1 MRAYVGGDAGRM
13 RADVDCAQG
22 VGRGRRG
29 RARAASV
36 AGCGRRGGTG
46 ATRERGVALTVRE
59 REESRMRACSICRRG
74 SPRSRMNRLYKCSV
88 VDIFY
93 RYSAIFDPPRTQTKL
108 QTSTMTQTT
117 NKNGAQLHH
126 DSKMKQVNV
135 SCKYC
140 TRAHLPRP
148 PRLESSRR

>member
-1 MRAYVGGDAGRM
+1 
-13 RADVDCAQG
+13 
-22 VGRGRRG
+22 
-29 RARAASV
+29 
-36 AGCGRRGGTG
+36 
-46 ATRERGVALTVRE
+46 
-59 REESRMRACSICRRG
+59 MRACSICRRG

-93 RYSAIFDPPRTQTKL
+93 RSTIFDPPRTQTKL

-140 TRAHLPRP
+140 TRAHLPHP
-148 PRLESSRR
+148 PPLESSRRQWRLSYGGRGLAKQVHPVSHRSGAEGDEGGGEQEAKQPRWRLGRASILGL